1 MLKILFLILLVESY
15 KYFKLN
21 NCWDFCYKNNIIY
34 SYSDFI
40 RIDYLNLRGGLMF
53 FIISSFFFYFILLLN
68 ILIFFFFILLP
79 IKVTR
84 GSMLFNVF
92 IYYPNLL
99 SFLFKKYIME
109 EKNVIILTKTLFINY
124 LTFLIW
130 CFPRFIINYVFIS
143 TKIFIS
149 YKKNPEKFNMREF
162 RIFLNYLY
170 KATYDKTIISMEIVL
185 N

>member
-1 MLKILFLILLVESY
+1 LKILFLILLVESY

-40 RIDYLNLRGGLMF
+40 KIDYLNLRGGLIF
-53 FIISSFFFYFILLLN
+53 FIISLFLFYFILLLN
-68 ILIFFFFILLP
+68 ILICFFFILLP

-84 GSMLFNVF
+84 GGMLFNVF

-99 SFLFKKYIME
+99 SFLFKKYIMG
-109 EKNVIILTKTLFINY
+109 EKNVFILTKILFINY
-124 LTFLIW
+124 LTLLIW
-130 CFPRFIINYVFIS
+130 CFPRFIINYAFIS

-162 RIFLNYLY
+162 TIFLNYLY
-170 KATYDKTIISMEIVL
+170 KATYYKTIISMEIIL
-185 N
+185 S

>member
-1 MLKILFLILLVESY
+1 LKILFLILLVESY

-40 RIDYLNLRGGLMF
+40 RIDYLSLRRGLMF
-53 FIISSFFFYFILLLN
+53 FIISLFFFYFILLLN
-68 ILIFFFFILLP
+68 ILIFFSFILLP

-84 GSMLFNVF
+84 GGMLFNVF

-109 EKNVIILTKTLFINY
+109 EKNVVILTKTLFINY

-130 CFPRFIINYVFIS
+130 CFPRFIINYAFIS

-149 YKKNPEKFNMREF
+149 YKKNPEKFNIREF
-162 RIFLNYLY
+162 TIFLNYLY

-185 N
+185 S